1 MMESLSVDTAERVR
15 RLRDSLG
22 LSQKGLAL
30 EAGLGEAT
38 VVRIEGGQGARG
50 STIEALARALKTS
63 QAYLIGETDDPAPR
77 SAAALQAPGEQAA
90 TAQGPA
96 GEQATVRPD
105 ATQDLAATIAQAVAQ
120 AVAQS
125 QAQVA
130 DAVTQMAQALASL
143 KSDLA
148 DTHRRLDS
156 LTDDCRQGVKSVHDA
171 LDELADKVDDLAE
184 VERGVLKQRLDQVE
198 HELYQ
203 EGLEGGATKGA
214 A

>member
-1 MMESLSVDTAERVR
+1 MSGQTPLGMRVKQVWQESGRSQEDFASSVGLSRTGLTNIMNGDADPRASTVQRIAHVAERPV
-15 RLRDSLG
+15 G
-22 LSQKGLAL
+22 WFYL
-30 EAGLGEAT
+30 ETPL
-38 VVRIEGGQGARG
+38 Q
-50 STIEALARALKTS
+50 
-63 QAYLIGETDDPAPR
+63 DPAP
-77 SAAALQAPGEQAA
+77 PGEQN
-90 TAQGPA
+90 
-96 GEQATVRPD
+96 EDR
-105 ATQDLAATIAQAVAQ
+105 LARLVEV
-120 AVAQS
+120 VAQS